1 MILLRFR
8 RFFNDLAFS
17 GGSSVLFQGST
28 LLFTLLASNA
38 FGPEGLAR
46 VYITQNTLNT
56 LSSVL
61 QAGLGYTALTQIAR
75 YRRADP
81 VFASGIANLC
91 LKSSFAI
98 GCAGAVILFCGMGL
112 LAERLYGEAA
122 AYPYLGLA
130 ALALPFSA
138 VGLVQIGVLNGL
150 EKFKDVFANAVVSS
164 LVLLGGGAALGFL
177 FGPFGAALGIVAAAL
192 VRSIQFLW
200 MIRRALPVE
209 DPGAVRPAI
218 RDIWGK
224 VSRFAIPAGLAG
236 LTLTPATWLT
246 SGFLANSRG
255 LTELGIF
262 SAIIAIKSAVAFVP
276 QQIGTVLLPRYM
288 NLETGSALSPPQ
300 FMLRF
305 LGLVFLASGLLAT
318 LFIVFGT
325 TVMGFFGSKFVEGLP
340 ALKWMMAAVVLESL
354 ASAASHVMAR
364 RERMWHLLMFYTVPK
379 DLVLVALAFW
389 FIPKFGMTGLGMAYF
404 GSWALAF
411 AMIGIL
417 AALHGHSRRALR
429 A

>member
-1 MILLRFR
+1 MIILRFR

-38 FGPEGLAR
+38 FGPEGLAK

-75 YRRADP
+75 YRRNDP
-81 VFASGIANLC
+81 IFASRIANLC
-91 LKSSFAI
+91 LRSSFTI
-98 GCAGAVILFCGMGL
+98 GCVGAAALFLSMGL
-112 LAERLYGEAA
+112 LAERLYGETA

-150 EKFKDVFANAVVSS
+150 ERFRDVFVSAVVSS
-164 LVLLGGGAALGFL
+164 LVLLGAGIGLGL
-177 FGPFGAALGIVAAAL
+177 LLGPIGAALGIVAAAL
-192 VRSIQFLW
+192 VRSVQFLW
-200 MIRRALPVE
+200 MIRRAMPTE
-209 DPGAVRPAI
+209 DAGAITPAF
-218 RDIWGK
+218 RDIWSK
-224 VSRFAIPAGLAG
+224 VSRFAVPAGLAG
-236 LTLTPATWLT
+236 LTLTPATWIT
-246 SGFLANSRG
+246 SGFLANSQG

-262 SAIIAIKSAVAFVP
+262 SAIIAIKSAVVFVP

-288 NLETGSALSPPQ
+288 NLEAGSALSPPQ
-300 FMLRF
+300 FMMRF
-305 LGLVFLASGLLAT
+305 LGLVFLASSFLAI
-318 LFIVFGT
+318 FFVAFGSS
-325 TVMGFFGSKFVEGLP
+325 VMGFFGSKFVEGLP
-340 ALKWMMAAVVLESL
+340 ALKWMMAATVLESL

-364 RERMWHLLMFYTVPK
+364 GERMWHLLIFYTVPK
-379 DLVLVALAFW
+379 DLALVAMAFW
-389 FIPKFGMTGLGMAYF
+389 LIPKLGMTGLAIAYF
-404 GSWALAF
+404 GSWALAL
-411 AMIGIL
+411 ALVGIL
-417 AALHGHSRRALR
+417 AALHGRPERGLR